1 MLRHIVSEVCQQDVP
16 NTEAQG
22 FWEEREERRGQRR
35 EVMKEIG
42 QWLEDRTPRVAPAVT
57 YSKIVGVSAIC

>member
-1 MLRHIVSEVCQQDVP
+1 MP

-22 FWEEREERRGQRR
+22 FWEEREERRGHRR